1 MEEKL
6 IKQLRNDIYKYTHIL
21 VNKYKSIDALLKT
34 LEPNHA
40 LTEYIQFSEAT
51 TAYYIRKFPAATV
64 INLKICKV
72 QQEPIL
78 GLNKIEQ
85 AFVAAEQGFYQL
97 YPDEAFHQKITKV
110 FRSTDKAYEQLTAC
124 LKKVVNT

>member
-6 IKQLRNDIYKYTHIL
+6 IKQLRNDIYKLTHQLI
-21 VNKYKSIDALLKT
+21 NKYKSIDALLKT
-34 LEPNHA
+34 LEANDA
-40 LTEYIQFSEAT
+40 LTAYIQFSEAT

-64 INLKICKV
+64 INLKVCKV

-85 AFVAAEQGFYQL
+85 TFQAAEQGFHQL
-97 YPDEAFHQKITKV
+97 YPDEAFHQKITKL
-110 FRSTDKAYEQLTAC
+110 FRSTDNAYKLLTVC
-124 LKKVVNT
+124 LNKIANT